1 MEGMIALKKNTLK
14 TLASAM
20 VLTFGLSTIPAPA
33 YAVSTNIVNETNG
46 VNVLTV
52 SQIQD
57 LAVIYNDTVDTLKLS
72 MKQIELQEKMLR
84 NQKKDAWNSLD
95 ELDVDTSASD
105 AAIAQMKQTLDLL
118 KTAIDAGVA
127 TPEQQLDY
135 MLLQSDYQSAVSSKQ
150 SLNQQLDS
158 TYDQIMDGITQLNEA
173 LDTMADSKND
183 LNQSMKDLE
192 QIMRYSSAKMALSI
206 VQLEETIDIME
217 SQLAMLDKTIQI
229 YELQAKLGM
238 TTSLSVDTQKTSR
251 IELQNSLNSTREQ
264 LENLKRSLNLLIGR
278 NANNPLEVVPME
290 VSGVI
295 TPAPQFTAELVN
307 QFVEVNPQMET
318 LLDERQ
324 DLKKSAQKDI
334 GSNEKQQI
342 EYQIQAKD
350 MELKKQRQATEDNL
364 KAMLANINTNA
375 VNYRISKEKLAA
387 EQQNYNIALKKYE
400 LGMISQMQLLQAEAA
415 LAQAKL
421 TNLSNAY
428 QHYFDWQEY
437 NLAKQG
443 IDTGSMM

>member
-1 MEGMIALKKNTLK
+1 MIALKKNTLK

-238 TTSLSVDTQKTSR
+238 TTSLSVDAQKTSR

-324 DLKKSAQKDI
+324 NLKKSAQKDI

-387 EQQNYNIALKKYE
+387 EQQNYKIALKKYE
-400 LGMISQMQLLQAEAA
+400 LGMISQLQLLQAEAA

-443 IDTGSMM
+443 IDTSSMM

>member
-1 MEGMIALKKNTLK
+1 
-14 TLASAM
+14 
-20 VLTFGLSTIPAPA
+20 
-33 YAVSTNIVNETNG
+33 
-46 VNVLTV
+46 
-52 SQIQD
+52 
-57 LAVIYNDTVDTLKLS
+57 
-72 MKQIELQEKMLR
+72 MLR
-84 NQKKDAWNSLD
+84 KQKKEAWNSLD
-95 ELDVDTSASD
+95 NLDVDTSASD
-105 AAIAQMKQTLDLL
+105 AAIAQMKQTLDSL
-118 KTAIDAGVA
+118 KAAIDAGVA
-127 TPEQQLDY
+127 TPEQQIDY
-135 MLLQSDYQSAVSSKQ
+135 MLLQADYQAALSSRQ

-158 TYDQIMDGITQLNEA
+158 AYDQTIEAIDQLNDA
-173 LDTMADSKND
+173 LDTIADSKND
-183 LNQSMKDLE
+183 LNQSMEDLE

-206 VQLEETIDIME
+206 VQLEESIDLIE
-217 SQLAMLDKTIQI
+217 SQLAMLDKTIRI

-238 TTSLSVDTQKTSR
+238 TTSLSVDAQRTSKV
-251 IELQNSLNSTREQ
+251 ELQNSLNTTREQ
-264 LENLKRSLNLLIGR
+264 LDNLKRSLNLLIGR

-307 QFVEVNPQMET
+307 QFVKVNPQMET

-324 DLKKSAQKDI
+324 DLKDSAKKDI
-334 GSNEKQQI
+334 GSDEKQQI
-342 EYQIQAKD
+342 DYQIQAKD

-364 KAMLANINTNA
+364 KAMLANINKNA
-375 VNYRISKEKLAA
+375 VNYRVSKEKMAA
-387 EQQNYNIALKKYE
+387 EQKNYSIALKKYE